1 MNLERIKNYKYRFI
15 FSLVFLILGILI
27 LTIGFWRTLFLII
40 MLLLGYLIGNII
52 DKNLLFL
59 FIEKIKEIF
68 MIGR

>member
-1 MNLERIKNYKYRFI
+1 MSLERIKNYKYRLI
-15 FSLVFLILGILI
+15 FSLIFLMLGILI

-40 MLLLGYLIGNII
+40 MFLIGYIIGNII

>member
-1 MNLERIKNYKYRFI
+1 MNLERIKSYKYRLI
-15 FSLVFLILGILI
+15 FSLIFLILGILI

-40 MLLLGYLIGNII
+40 MFLIGYIIGNII

>member
-1 MNLERIKNYKYRFI
+1 MSLERIKNYKYRLI
-15 FSLVFLILGILI
+15 FSLIFLILGILI

-40 MLLLGYLIGNII
+40 MFLIGYIIGNII

>member
-1 MNLERIKNYKYRFI
+1 MNLERIKNYKYRLI
-15 FSLVFLILGILI
+15 FSLIFLMLGILI

-40 MLLLGYLIGNII
+40 MFLIGYIIGNII

-59 FIEKIKEIF
+59 FLEKIKEIF

>member
-1 MNLERIKNYKYRFI
+1 MNLERIKNYKYRLI
-15 FSLVFLILGILI
+15 FSLIFLILGILI

-40 MLLLGYLIGNII
+40 MFLIGYIIGNII

>member
-1 MNLERIKNYKYRFI
+1 MNLERIKSYKYRLI
-15 FSLVFLILGILI
+15 FSLIFLILGILI

-40 MLLLGYLIGNII
+40 MFLIGYIIGNII

-68 MIGR
+68 MIER

>member
-1 MNLERIKNYKYRFI
+1 MNLERIKNYKYRLI
-15 FSLVFLILGILI
+15 FSLIFLMLGILI

-40 MLLLGYLIGNII
+40 MFLIGYIIGNII